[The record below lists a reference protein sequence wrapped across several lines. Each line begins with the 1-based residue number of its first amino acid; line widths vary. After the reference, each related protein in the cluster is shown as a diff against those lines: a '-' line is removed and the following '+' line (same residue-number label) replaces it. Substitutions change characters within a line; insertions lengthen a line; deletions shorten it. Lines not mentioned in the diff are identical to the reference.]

1 MDSERF
7 ELLVRRA
14 IDNLPDEFQE
24 RMENID
30 IIVADYPSREQLAL
44 LGKERNQTL
53 LGLYEGVPITRR
65 TYGYGMVMPDKIT
78 IFQRPIESMCS
89 SDTQIID
96 EVRRVVLHEIAH
108 HFGINDGRLRE
119 LGM

>member
-30 IIVADYPSREQLAL
+30 IIVDDYPSREQLAS
-44 LGKERNQTL
+44 LGKDRDQTL

-78 IFQRPIESMCS
+78 IFQRPIESMCN
-89 SDTQIID
+89 SDTQIIA

-108 HFGINDGRLRE
+108 HFGIDDGRLRE